1 MDSSNNQTQNEQ
13 HIKYRKLL
21 HDIRN
26 MIKLTP
32 ENIDYM
38 KTLEDEQKMEIIL
51 EYDKALQVMVQTLY
65 TNF

>member
-1 MDSSNNQTQNEQ
+1 MDSSNNQIQNEQ
-13 HIKYRKLL
+13 HKKFRKLI

-51 EYDKALQVMVQTLY
+51 EYDKVLQTMVQTLY
-65 TNF
+65 TNL